1 VALFNQHSSISGF
14 PFHIF
19 HNLLDHAARPHP
31 LRRRPRHRKRESIQP
46 SRNRPSDLAQH
57 TAAAFASKGL
67 THIILLSRNTQR
79 LENEDTPF
87 ITSAFPDINVST
99 LRLDLAD
106 LDSIPGVLKEVDSLT
121 KDDNVEVVFFNAAR
135 IKPSG
140 VLDVGVG
147 EIEED
152 FKVRCSVPDSRFRK

>member
-79 LENEDTPF
+79 L
-87 ITSAFPDINVST
+87 
-99 LRLDLAD
+99 DLAD
-106 LDSIPGVLKEVDSLT
+106 LDSIPGFLKEVDSLT
-121 KDDNVEVVFFNAAR
+121 KDDDVEVVFFNAAR

-152 FKVRCSVPDSRFRK
+152 FKVRCSVPDSRFRN